1 MGLWNLAVVVGV
13 PGVGKTSLCKEASA
27 AQGYHY
33 VNYGELMLEVAEE
46 QELAYSLNEIFK
58 LSLDTQ
64 YHIWGE
70 AANRVA
76 TRKDVLLD
84 LHGLDKSSQ
93 GYLISLPL
101 EILKPDI
108 IILVESS
115 YENIVRRRID
125 DPERVR
131 PVEDLRSLSEEMQ
144 LLRTTVAVSSALL
157 NSLFVI
163 LDNQEFEE
171 SVDTLKSY
179 L

>member
-27 AQGYHY
+27 ACGYNY
-33 VNYGELMLEVAEE
+33 VNYGELMLEVAKEH
-46 QELAYSLNEIFK
+46 ELASTLNEVFK
-58 LSLDTQ
+58 LSLDNQ
-64 YHIWGE
+64 YDIWRE
-70 AANRVA
+70 AATRVA
-76 TRKDVLLD
+76 TCRDVLLD

-93 GYLISLPL
+93 GYLISIPL

-115 YENIVRRRID
+115 YENIIMRRID
-125 DPERVR
+125 DSNRVR
-131 PVEDLRSLSEEMQ
+131 PVEDLRSLSEEMG
-144 LLRTTVAVSSALL
+144 LLRTTMAVSSALF

-163 LDNQEFEE
+163 LDNREFEE